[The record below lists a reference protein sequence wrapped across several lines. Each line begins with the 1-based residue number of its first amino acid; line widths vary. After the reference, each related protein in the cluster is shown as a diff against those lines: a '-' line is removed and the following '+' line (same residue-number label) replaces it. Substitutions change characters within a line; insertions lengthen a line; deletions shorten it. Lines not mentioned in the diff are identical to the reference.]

1 LIKYSDLF
9 QKLLILV
16 GLNIRPTILWSPFV
30 HTFPGMGKE
39 FMPSLDEGSFLLM
52 PTSMPHSG
60 VEANLRY
67 VQQLDMR
74 VQAIPEV
81 HTVVGKA
88 GRVESALDPAP
99 VSMFENIILYKTEY
113 MNDENGYPIRF
124 KTDDDGEFVRDEN
137 GELIPDKNGNI
148 SGSGEII

>member
-1 LIKYSDLF
+1 MEWTCSYISRNGQRVYAF
-9 QKLLILV
+9 
-16 GLNIRPTILWSPFV
+16 F
-30 HTFPGMGKE
+30 
-39 FMPSLDEGSFLLM
+39 DEGSFLLM

-74 VQAIPEV
+74 VQTIPEV

-113 MNDENGYPIRF
+113 ITDENGYPVRF
-124 KTDDDGEFVRDEN
+124 KIDDNGDFVKDEMGN
-137 GELIPDKNGNI
+137 LIPDKRWKI
-148 SGSGEII
+148 FQAMERSYKITSGYLG